1 MMLGCFTQ
9 MPPVTAPLA
18 LNLLLNITRMLRSM
32 NMVTEL
38 GILNMVFIPNGF
50 SSTGGMGCKATV
62 FYRCLTDLLATYWGQ
77 EYSQTISWLRC
88 ICPSPYFNVPYV
100 YPWKQV
106 FCTSSCA
113 WATRLISGPC

>member
-1 MMLGCFTQ
+1 MWILFYHRPTNDAHLDIILIKTRGFWSRGQDAYYDVRVFYPNASSYCSFS
-9 MPPVTAPLA
+9 

-77 EYSQTISWLRC
+77 EYSQTIS
-88 ICPSPYFNVPYV
+88 
-100 YPWKQV
+100 
-106 FCTSSCA
+106 
-113 WATRLISGPC
+113 